1 MTENVIKKLDKF
13 FLAFLIINPFLDVV
27 TGVYIKVLE
36 SLSGNNFDTIT
47 IPVTPSL
54 LIRMLVLVLFAAY
67 ALISLDKK
75 AIGAALPVAVAWLM
89 SVVGEVLFFYSF
101 ALYTDVQYIA
111 RFAYNLAVI
120 LVYMQVFRRMGLPR
134 EELLRRLSD
143 VLCYS
148 LLLLSAT
155 IVVSYLF
162 GLGYTTYADRYGYRG
177 TRGFFYSGNDITAIL
192 MAGLPVVLC
201 AFLQRRDLDGRH
213 FAAYDLSAALTA
225 ICLMLIGTK
234 TAFIA
239 VIVTFAVLAA
249 CALWRFFGCRERVP
263 VRRML
268 ILLVTMALVFGLM
281 ALFSTESIFGEIRT
295 SFQSSGNTWEK
306 EGAATALLSGRQL
319 KLRRAFEMYKEG
331 GLYTWIFGVGRGTQ
345 SAIIEMDLFEV
356 VIYYGIFGAAAMLWL
371 YVKLGLEFVWK
382 FFKNLPALRRDLM
395 PVACLVSLG
404 LCAGYLIIAG
414 HILFSV
420 TSGFYFSYMLLFG
433 KVLYTEDTRKLRI
446 F

>member
-1 MTENVIKKLDKF
+1 MTENVIKKLDRF

-36 SLSGNNFDTIT
+36 SLSGSNFDTIAM
-47 IPVTPSL
+47 PVTPSL
-54 LIRMLVLVLFAAY
+54 LIRMLVLVLFAGY
-67 ALISLDKK
+67 ALLSLDWK
-75 AIGAALPVAVAWLM
+75 AIGTALPVAVAWAM
-89 SVVGEVLFFYSF
+89 SVLGEILFFYSF

-111 RFAYNLAVI
+111 RFAYNLAAI
-120 LVYMQVFRRMGLPR
+120 LVYMQVFRRMGVSR
-134 EELLRRLSD
+134 EELLRKLSD

-201 AFLQRRDLDGRH
+201 AFLQRRDMDGRH

-239 VIVTFAVLAA
+239 VIVTFAVLGL
-249 CALWRFFGCRERVP
+249 CALWRFFGAHERVP
-263 VRRML
+263 VRRL
-268 ILLVTMALVFGLM
+268 CILLVTMALVFGLM

-295 SFQSSGNTWEK
+295 SFKSSGNTWEK

-319 KLRRAFEMYKEG
+319 KLRRALEMYKEG

-371 YVKLGLEFVWK
+371 YLKLGLGFVWQ
-382 FFKNLPALRRDLM
+382 FFRHLGDLRRDLM
-395 PVACLVSLG
+395 PVACLVSLA

-433 KVLYTEDTRKLRI
+433 AVLYTEDPRDLRI

>member
-36 SLSGNNFDTIT
+36 SLSGNNFDTIAM
-47 IPVTPSL
+47 PVTPSL

-89 SVVGEVLFFYSF
+89 SVVGEILFFYSF

-120 LVYMQVFRRMGLPR
+120 LVYMQVFRRMGLSR

-201 AFLQRRDLDGRH
+201 AFLQRRDMDSRH
-213 FAAYDLSAALTA
+213 FAAYDLSAALRPSVSCSSA
-225 ICLMLIGTK
+225 
-234 TAFIA
+234 
-239 VIVTFAVLAA
+239 
-249 CALWRFFGCRERVP
+249 P
-263 VRRML
+263 RRPL
-268 ILLVTMALVFGLM
+268 
-281 ALFSTESIFGEIRT
+281 SP
-295 SFQSSGNTWEK
+295 SS
-306 EGAATALLSGRQL
+306 SP
-319 KLRRAFEMYKEG
+319 
-331 GLYTWIFGVGRGTQ
+331 
-345 SAIIEMDLFEV
+345 
-356 VIYYGIFGAAAMLWL
+356 
-371 YVKLGLEFVWK
+371 
-382 FFKNLPALRRDLM
+382 LP
-395 PVACLVSLG
+395 C
-404 LCAGYLIIAG
+404 
-414 HILFSV
+414 
-420 TSGFYFSYMLLFG
+420 
-433 KVLYTEDTRKLRI
+433 
-446 F
+446 